1 MTDQLQRFL
10 FEQTDIRGEL
20 VRLDQ
25 SYTEALAAH
34 NYPLV
39 VQRLLGE
46 FLVAAALLSATLKI
60 DGSISLQAR
69 SNGEVPLIMAEAN
82 SEHCLR
88 GIARGADNASSEDF
102 QQLLRD
108 GLLTIS
114 IEPRQGRRY
123 QGIVALEG
131 DNLAQCLQ
139 AYFRQSEQLE
149 TQLWFCTEAGSAAGM
164 MLQQLPATATST
176 ATPDDWEH
184 ILQLT
189 NTITT
194 EEMLGLEFKE
204 LLYRLYN
211 QEPVRVFA
219 ATALRY
225 SCSCSRTRTLKA
237 LITLGEAQCLDI
249 ITEQGVIETN
259 CEFCHQHYQFNRKD
273 VTTLFRPPV
282 H

>member
-1 MTDQLQRFL
+1 MTDLLQRFL

-25 SYTEALAAH
+25 SYTDALSAH
-34 NYPLV
+34 DYPET

-46 FLVAAALLSATLKI
+46 FLAAAALLSATLKI

-82 SEHCLR
+82 SDHCLR
-88 GIARGADNASSEDF
+88 GIARGADEASSTDF
-102 QQLLRD
+102 TTLLRD

-114 IEPRQGRRY
+114 IEPRKGRRY

-131 DNLAQCLQ
+131 DNLAQCLE

-149 TQLWFCTEAGSAAGM
+149 TKLWFCTEAGAAAGM

-176 ATPDDWEH
+176 AGPDDWEH

-189 NTITT
+189 NTITSA
-194 EEMLGLEFKE
+194 ELLELEFND

-211 QEPVRVFA
+211 QEPIRVFA
-219 ATALRY
+219 ATALRFR
-225 SCSCSRTRTLKA
+225 CSCSQERTLNA
-237 LITLGEAQCLDI
+237 LTTLGEAECLEI
-249 ITEQGVIETN
+249 IQEQGSIETH
-259 CEFCHQHYQFNRKD
+259 CEFCHQHYQFNRDD
-273 VTTLFRPPV
+273 VTTLFRPPL

>member
-10 FEQTDIRGEL
+10 FERTDIRGEL

-25 SYTEALAAH
+25 SYTDALAVH
-34 NYPLV
+34 DYPVV

-46 FLVAAALLSATLKI
+46 FLAAAALLSATLKI

-69 SNGEVPLIMAEAN
+69 SNGEVPLIMVEAN
-82 SEHCLR
+82 SEHSLR
-88 GIARGADNASSEDF
+88 GIARGADDATSEDF
-102 QQLLRD
+102 KQLLQD

-149 TQLWFCTEAGSAAGM
+149 TQLWLCAEPGAAAGM

-189 NTITT
+189 STITT
-194 EEMLGLEFKE
+194 SELLELDFNQ

-211 QEPVRVFA
+211 QEPVRVFE

-225 SCSCSRTRTLKA
+225 RCNCSKTRTLNA
-237 LITLGEAQCLDI
+237 LVTLGEAECLEI
-249 ITEQGVIETN
+249 IAEQGAIETH
-259 CEFCHQHYQFNRKD
+259 CEFCHQHYQFNRED
-273 VTTLFRPPV
+273 VTSLFHPPV